1 MKTAHYLI
9 LSTMRPK
16 SILMIQAQ
24 KKAASQLVSICGAQE
39 TQQADYLVLIPHQIG
54 EVIDGMQCHLL
65 ILV

>member
-39 TQQADYLVLIPHQIG
+39 TQQVDYLVLIPHQIG
-54 EVIDGMQCHLL
+54 EGIDGMQCHLL